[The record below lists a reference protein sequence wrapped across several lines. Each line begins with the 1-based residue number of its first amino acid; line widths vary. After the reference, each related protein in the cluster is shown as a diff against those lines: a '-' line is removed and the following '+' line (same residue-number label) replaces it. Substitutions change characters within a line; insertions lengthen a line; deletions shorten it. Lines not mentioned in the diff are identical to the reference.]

1 MSTSRYYFD
10 AILPPFGGKGCRLC
24 GASTFPF
31 AMQLRLFRHFVPV
44 SVVLL
49 ASSDALLITG
59 AFYQLLSASEIGAPI
74 VMRVSSFTVQFSAGL
89 AVAAVTAMVS
99 VGLYG
104 HQSFVDFRLVL
115 SKIAVASI
123 LVLMLVYFSAIYWRE
138 GLGYMPDHESFPLKA
153 TLIWLVCVS
162 VTRGTFSVTLG
173 RGLLKRR
180 VLVLG
185 NGAQAARIA
194 KLVETGANEHFV
206 PISFIG
212 TPGEHSSLRSDTV
225 DRSVSDPAAPT
236 DDALTEMVYR
246 LGASE
251 IVVATDDRRGLPVH
265 QLLNCKLAGIKV
277 IDFLD
282 FWERETRTIDIEA
295 LKPSWLFYSDGFRCG
310 PLDELL
316 KRAFDI
322 AVSLGLLLLTLPL
335 LVVTACSIKLESP
348 GPIFYY
354 QARVGLH
361 GQVFT
366 ILKFRS
372 MRVDAE
378 TDGRPRWASERDP
391 RVTRIGAIIRK
402 LRVDELAQIFNVL
415 RGDMSFV
422 GPRPERPFFVAE
434 LAQTIPY
441 YSERHWVRP
450 GITCWAQV
458 NYPYGAST
466 EDAWIK
472 LTYDLYYVKNRSI
485 FLDFMILLQTAR
497 VIFWNYG
504 AR

>member
-1 MSTSRYYFD
+1 
-10 AILPPFGGKGCRLC
+10 
-24 GASTFPF
+24 
-31 AMQLRLFRHFVPV
+31 MQLRLFRHFIPV

-59 AFYQLLSASEIGAPI
+59 AFYQLLSASENGTPI
-74 VMRVSSFTVQFSAGL
+74 VLRASSFTAQFSAGL
-89 AVAAVTAMVS
+89 SVAAVSAMVS

-104 HQSFVDFRLVL
+104 HQSFVDFRLLL
-115 SKIAVASI
+115 SKIAVATI
-123 LVLMLVYFSAIYWRE
+123 LVLLLVSFSSAYWRE
-138 GLGYMPDHESFPLKA
+138 GLDYLPDAGSFPLKA

-162 VTRGTFSVTLG
+162 ITRGTFSVTLG

-185 NGAQAARIA
+185 NGTQAARIA
-194 KLVETGANEHFV
+194 RLVETGENEHFV

-212 TPGEHSSLRSDTV
+212 TPGERPRVRSET
-225 DRSVSDPAAPT
+225 T
-236 DDALTEMVYR
+236 DWSACEADALTEIVYR
-246 LGASE
+246 LGTSE
-251 IVVATDDRRGLPVH
+251 VVVATDDRRGLPVR
-265 QLLNCKLAGIKV
+265 QLLHCKLAGIRV

-282 FWERETRTIDIEA
+282 FWERETRTVALEA

-310 PLDELL
+310 PFDEFL

-322 AVSLGLLLLTLPL
+322 VVSLGLLLLTLPL
-335 LVVTACSIKLESP
+335 LVGTACLIKLESP
-348 GPIFYY
+348 GPVFYR
-354 QARVGLH
+354 QTRVGLH
-361 GQVFT
+361 GRVFT

-372 MRVDAE
+372 MCVDAE
-378 TDGRPRWASERDP
+378 TDGRPRWAAEKDP

-402 LRVDELAQIFNVL
+402 LRIDELAQIFNVL

-422 GPRPERPFFVAE
+422 APRPERPFFVAE
-434 LAQTIPY
+434 LARAIPY

-450 GITCWAQV
+450 GITGWAQV
-458 NYPYGAST
+458 NYPYGASN

-485 FLDFMILLQTAR
+485 FLDCVILLQTAR

>member
-1 MSTSRYYFD
+1 
-10 AILPPFGGKGCRLC
+10 
-24 GASTFPF
+24 
-31 AMQLRLFRHFVPV
+31 MQLRLFRHFVPV

-59 AFYQLLSASEIGAPI
+59 AFYQLLSTSEIGVPVVLRA
-74 VMRVSSFTVQFSAGL
+74 SSFTAQFSAGL
-89 AVAAVTAMVS
+89 ALAAVTATVS

-104 HQSFVDFRLVL
+104 PQSFVDFRLLL
-115 SKIAVASI
+115 SKVVVAFI
-123 LVLMLVYFSAIYWRE
+123 LVLLLVSLSATYWRD
-138 GLGYMPDHESFPLKA
+138 GLGYLHDLKSFPLKA
-153 TLIWLVCVS
+153 TLIWLICVS
-162 VTRGTFSVTLG
+162 ITRGTFSVTLG

-194 KLVETGANEHFV
+194 KLAESGENEHFV

-212 TPGEHSSLRSDTV
+212 MPGERSNARRDPG
-225 DRSVSDPAAPT
+225 DWQVSKPAPLT
-236 DDALTEMVYR
+236 DDALTEMVWR
-246 LGASE
+246 VGASE
-251 IVVATDDRRGLPVH
+251 IVVAADDRRGLPVR
-265 QLLNCKLAGIKV
+265 QLLHCKLAGIKV
-277 IDFLD
+277 TDFLD
-282 FWERETRTIDIEA
+282 FWERETRTIDLDA

-310 PLDELL
+310 PLDEFL

-335 LVVTACSIKLESP
+335 LAFTACLIKLESP
-348 GPIFYY
+348 GPIFYH
-354 QARVGLH
+354 QDRVGLR
-361 GQVFT
+361 GRVFT

-372 MRVDAE
+372 MRMDAE

-402 LRVDELAQIFNVL
+402 LRIDELAQIFNVL

-434 LAQTIPY
+434 LTRSIPY

-450 GITCWAQV
+450 GITGWAQV

-485 FLDFMILLQTAR
+485 FLDLMIMLQTAR
-497 VIFWNYG
+497 VIFWNNG

>member
-1 MSTSRYYFD
+1 
-10 AILPPFGGKGCRLC
+10 
-24 GASTFPF
+24 
-31 AMQLRLFRHFVPV
+31 MQFRLFRHFVPV

-59 AFYQLLSASEIGAPI
+59 AFYQLLAASELGAPI
-74 VMRVSSFTVQFSAGL
+74 MLRTSSFTAQFSAGL

-104 HQSFVDFRLVL
+104 HESFVDFRILL
-115 SKIAVASI
+115 SKIVVAGI
-123 LVLMLVYFSAIYWRE
+123 LVLMLVSVSAVYWRE
-138 GLGYMPDHESFPLKA
+138 GLGRLPDGGNFPLKA

-194 KLVETGANEHFV
+194 KLVDAGENEHFV
-206 PISFIG
+206 PVSFISML
-212 TPGEHSSLRSDTV
+212 GEPSSVRSDAANL
-225 DRSVSDPAAPT
+225 SVVEPE
-236 DDALTEMVYR
+236 ALTDIVYR
-246 LGASE
+246 LGVSE
-251 IVVATDDRRGLPVH
+251 IVVATDERRGLPVR
-265 QLLNCKLAGIKV
+265 QLLHCKLAGIKV

-282 FWERETRTIDIEA
+282 FWERETRTVDLEA

-310 PLDELL
+310 PVDEFL

-335 LVVTACSIKLESP
+335 LVLTACLIKLESP
-348 GPIFYY
+348 GPIFYH
-354 QARVGLH
+354 QERVGLH
-361 GQVFT
+361 GRVFT

-378 TDGRPRWASERDP
+378 TDGRPRWASQRDP
-391 RVTRIGAIIRK
+391 RVTRVGAIIRK
-402 LRVDELAQIFNVL
+402 LRIDELAQIFNVL

-434 LAQTIPY
+434 LAEGIPY

-450 GITCWAQV
+450 GITGWAQV
-458 NYPYGAST
+458 NYPYGASK

-485 FLDFMILLQTAR
+485 FLDCAILLQTAR

>member
-1 MSTSRYYFD
+1 
-10 AILPPFGGKGCRLC
+10 
-24 GASTFPF
+24 
-31 AMQLRLFRHFVPV
+31 MQLRLFRHFIPV

-59 AFYQLLSASEIGAPI
+59 AFYQLLSAPEISAPI
-74 VMRVSSFTVQFSAGL
+74 MLRVSSFTVQFSAGL
-89 AVAAVTAMVS
+89 AVAAVTAMIS

-104 HQSFVDFRLVL
+104 HQSFVDFRLLL

-123 LVLMLVYFSAIYWRE
+123 LVLMLVSFSATYWHE
-138 GLGYMPDHESFPLKA
+138 GLGYLPDAKSFPLKA
-153 TLIWLVCVS
+153 TLIWLVCVA

-173 RGLLKRR
+173 RGLLRRR

-194 KLVETGANEHFV
+194 KLVETGENEHFV

-212 TPGEHSSLRSDTV
+212 MSGERSSVRSDAV
-225 DRSVSDPAAPT
+225 DRSVCEPTALT
-236 DDALTEMVYR
+236 DDGLTEMVYR

-251 IVVATDDRRGLPVH
+251 IVVATEERRGLPVR
-265 QLLNCKLAGIKV
+265 QLLHCKLAGIK
-277 IDFLD
+277 ITDFLD
-282 FWERETRTIDIEA
+282 FWERETRTVDLEA

-310 PLDELL
+310 SFEEFL

-335 LVVTACSIKLESP
+335 LVVTACLIKLESP
-348 GPIFYY
+348 GPIFYH

-361 GQVFT
+361 GREFT

-372 MRVDAE
+372 MRADAE
-378 TDGRPRWASERDP
+378 TDGRPRWAAERDP
-391 RVTRIGAIIRK
+391 RITRVGAIIRK

-415 RGDMSFV
+415 RGDMSLV
-422 GPRPERPFFVAE
+422 GPRPERPYFVAE
-434 LAQTIPY
+434 LARAIPY

-450 GITCWAQV
+450 GITGWAQV

-466 EDAWIK
+466 EDARIK